1 MRDNIMI
8 GKFDERVETVSE
20 TEMLSE
26 TRRGVEILLK
36 IRSTKDL
43 VEDFILTG
51 TMTIT
56 PEVSIVRGW
65 IMYELQRRNPKAF
78 NAWLDSEDGADAS
91 LRKYFRRN
99 NDRWKG
105 GGKK

>member
-1 MRDNIMI
+1 MTLKDD
-8 GKFDERVETVSE
+8 KT
-20 TEMLSE
+20 MLLE
-26 TRRGVEILLK
+26 TRRGVEILLR

-43 VEDFILTG
+43 VEDFIMTG
-51 TMTIT
+51 FMEMT
-56 PEVSIVRGW
+56 PELPMVRGW
-65 IMYELQRRNPKAF
+65 IMDELQRRNPKAF
-78 NAWLDSEDGADAS
+78 NAWLDSEDGTDAS

>member
-65 IMYELQRRNPKAF
+65 IMYELQRRNPKKF
-78 NAWLDSEDGADAS
+78 IAWLDSEDCADAS
-91 LRKYFRRN
+91 LRKYFLRRF
-99 NDRWKG
+99 KQ
-105 GGKK
+105 